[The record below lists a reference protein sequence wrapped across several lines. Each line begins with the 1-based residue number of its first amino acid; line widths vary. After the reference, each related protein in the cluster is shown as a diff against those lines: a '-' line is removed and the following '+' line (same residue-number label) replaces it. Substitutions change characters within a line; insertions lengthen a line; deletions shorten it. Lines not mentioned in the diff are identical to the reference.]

1 MWPVFIGFQLVKT
14 VLVALFLPSIIGSL
28 GKIVGKGLSSVS
40 SFGHPQ
46 VETPEDLDFKDNHF
60 NSDMMDSLDAAPQT
74 SYEQYAF
81 PNGKRTM
88 STLNEDTVL
97 KNPSP
102 IYRTPRYDDDGPS
115 NVRCIT
121 EEPE

>member
-40 SFGHPQ
+40 SFGRAPAD
-46 VETPEDLDFKDNHF
+46 VPEDLDFKDNHF

-74 SYEQYAF
+74 SYEQYTL
-81 PNGKRTM
+81 PYGKSRT
-88 STLNEDTVL
+88 SL
-97 KNPSP
+97 PA
-102 IYRTPRYDDDGPS
+102 
-115 NVRCIT
+115 IT
-121 EEPE
+121 NNLGLFEFLQTTAT